1 MTALAHPLEGELHDS
16 SMQPRLWVGGVE
28 LLDDLAEPW
37 NRLCR
42 EAKADPFL
50 FPEWIGCYLQAF
62 EPETEVIVVAVFRG
76 ARMLAVLP
84 LTRKRIWYRGLPL
97 IELKGAANAHSV
109 WFDILCV
116 PGPEGEDALQRIWA
130 YLRDLPGWH
139 VLQLPRAPEN
149 GVGADFRVLSEQDG
163 FLTVLDKCD
172 ESPFVPLS
180 MGSNGKVNI
189 LSGTTSHFRQHLRR
203 FGRLLENELE
213 MKPRYARRTVI
224 NEEALGEFFSLEGA
238 GWKGR
243 NGTSI
248 LSCSATQQFYRRIAR
263 LNIRGVSVSLSS
275 LSADGRRIAAC
286 FGVESGQ
293 VFHILKAA
301 HDETLRRCGPG
312 HLFTEALL
320 KDCAYRGLREMSFG
334 GKAEEYKM
342 HWTANVRRTF
352 NVFVF
357 KRSLLASVAFFER
370 RHLFP
375 VLRRLWAANAP
386 PAAQKSPKAIGGDL
400 YLKARRQ
407 RSDPRLREHGPTA
420 TQSSTS
426 LL

>member
-1 MTALAHPLEGELHDS
+1 MTALAHSLDRELHDS
-16 SMQPRLWVGGVE
+16 SMQPELRVGGVQ
-28 LLDDLAEPW
+28 LLDELADPW

-42 EAKADPFL
+42 EAKAEPFL
-50 FPEWIGCYLQAF
+50 SPEWIRCYLQAF
-62 EPETEVIVVAVFRG
+62 EPDTEIIVIAVLSG

-109 WFDILCV
+109 WFDILCI
-116 PGPEGEDALQRIWA
+116 PGPDGEDALQRIWS

-139 VLQLPRAPEN
+139 VLQLPYTPEN
-149 GVGADFRVLSEQDG
+149 GVATEFRALSERDG

-180 MGSNGKVNI
+180 PGTNEKVNI
-189 LSGTTSHFRQHLRR
+189 LAGTTSHFRQHLRR
-203 FGRLLENELE
+203 FGRLLENELGV
-213 MKPRYARRTVI
+213 KPKYVRRTVI
-224 NEEALGEFFSLEGA
+224 NEEALGEFFRLEGA

-243 NGTSI
+243 NATSI
-248 LSCSATQQFYRRIAR
+248 LAGAATQQFYSRIAR
-263 LNIRGVSVSLSS
+263 LNIHGVSVSLSS
-275 LSADGRRIAAC
+275 LSVNDRRIAAC

-352 NVFVF
+352 NIFMF
-357 KRSLLASVAFFER
+357 KRSLLARVAFFER

-375 VLRRLWAANAP
+375 VLRRVLAANAP
-386 PAAQKSPKAIGGDL
+386 LAARKAPRGHRRRTL
-400 YLKARRQ
+400 SESSLARFDRRPQ
-407 RSDPRLREHGPTA
+407 IPLPL
-420 TQSSTS
+420 S
-426 LL
+426 LLPTSF